1 MEYPMEYLDGLPLK
15 VMYWS
20 DRILYKDG
28 GESVTWYEPAPGKTT
43 SNSSEVLPPG
53 IVQVNEGEPATL
65 KWNYGLTFNI
75 ELTVV
80 RFNKAGIFTA
90 DVSPQLKERFRGRF
104 MPGSVSLDIFNVTMA
119 DDKEKG
125 KFSLE
130 LIDPDGNGWKREI
143 EVEVIVPTKVTGI
156 RGDLSVLEGANL
168 LLTCEASG
176 RPKPNITWTNKRNS
190 GVVQEGKL
198 LNVTNINRN
207 DSGTFTCT
215 ADNGF
220 GEPQSQT
227 VYVNVICAEEDT
239 AIISSVDPVKHPQA
253 TSKVASETGDPLPQI
268 VVVDQTK
275 KTPKPGELLSVGVGG
290 PDSTIRRETLPRVSG
305 GDAVN
310 VEICKTSFVNM

>member
-239 AIISSVDPVKHPQA
+239 AIISSVDPVKHPQGLKLW
-253 TSKVASETGDPLPQI
+253 TISLIVVLVLLFLVLVVGNMCCWCFSKTICVAS
-268 VVVDQTK
+268 V
-275 KTPKPGELLSVGVGG
+275 
-290 PDSTIRRETLPRVSG
+290 IRFIRKCVCRETQEFKRNSS
-305 GDAVN
+305 
-310 VEICKTSFVNM
+310 TQFVRL